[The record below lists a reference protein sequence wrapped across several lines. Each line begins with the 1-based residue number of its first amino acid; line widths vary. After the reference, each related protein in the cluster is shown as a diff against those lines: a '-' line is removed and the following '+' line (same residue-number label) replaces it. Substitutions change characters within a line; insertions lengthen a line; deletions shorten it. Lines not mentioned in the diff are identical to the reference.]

1 MTEEQRRGVGRS
13 PKCPGK
19 AQRVGYRLH
28 RDAVARIKALGLAH
42 GLSQARVIDAVFL
55 SPDLELGD
63 VLAEEKE
70 RGDTEGEVRS

>member
-1 MTEEQRRGVGRS
+1 
-13 PKCPGK
+13 
-19 AQRVGYRLH
+19 
-28 RDAVARIKALGLAH
+28 VARIKALGLAH